1 MQHSESIEY
10 PLTKQF
16 FNETVKPTVDEYL
29 NETENIRRGR
39 LAAIVIYHLE
49 DYWRADTNQ
58 KIHDELQTKTFIQGN
73 ASHSSADII
82 RDLANASKHAE
93 LTHKKETPPTLTHA
107 NQIKQDM
114 IGAFGTAPIGTLA
127 FGTIRPVGVSVVLDD
142 EQRFSL
148 SYVIQQMMD
157 VWRELL
163 KITPQQ

>member
-29 NETENIRRGR
+29 NEPENIRRGR
-39 LAAIVIYHLE
+39 LAAIVLYHLE
-49 DYWRADTNQ
+49 DYWRVDTKQN
-58 KIHDELQTKTFIQGN
+58 IHDELQTKTFIQGD

-93 LTHKKETPPTLTHA
+93 LTRSNKTLTHA
-107 NQIKQDM
+107 NQIKQRM
-114 IGAFGTAPIGTLA
+114 TGAIGTAPIGTLA
-127 FGTIRPVGVSVVLDD
+127 IGTIRPVGVSVVLDD
-142 EQRFSL
+142 GQMFSL

-163 KITPQQ
+163 KIAP